1 MKQFRVTI
9 LLFLCSYPLQAQEPA
24 MGGFDL
30 RATAAAM
37 GVVSSYLD
45 APPRIGA
52 VGDGGLRV
60 VVYPTLKLGP
70 HWSFT
75 GAYQLMSRPYY
86 YESFTT
92 QLHGFR
98 GDLLQGTVNY
108 ARVSDRGSLSVRVG
122 KLSTAFGSFGLRYD
136 SADNPVV
143 GLPIQYGYYYAMVTN
158 LGLYGA
164 QLDVTRGKWDGR
176 LQLVNASP
184 LNPRSLTSKDQYGNW
199 AGGAGYT
206 LLQGLRIGF
215 SAYYGPYLDRH
226 HRFFFRGEANPN
238 TLPARAIGV
247 DGQWANGHW
256 SLYGEWQTFH
266 VPYKAIPDYD
276 AHAGYLEF
284 KRVLNPRF
292 YVAGRAGY
300 RNGSGGN
307 IRQTYEGAVGFRAT
321 TNQLF
326 KIGYQR
332 DQLSSG
338 PRPHENT
345 CVFEAITTIHPL
357 SLGWK

>member
-1 MKQFRVTI
+1 MTKTSMAICVSLCGT
-9 LLFLCSYPLQAQEPA
+9 LLRAQDST
-24 MGGFDL
+24 GGGLDL
-30 RATAAAM
+30 RATASAL

-45 APPRIGA
+45 ALPRRGS
-52 VGDGGLRV
+52 VGDGGLRI

-98 GDLLQGTVNY
+98 GDLLQGTLNY
-108 ARVSDRGSLSVRVG
+108 ARVSDRGSLSIRVG
-122 KLSTAFGSFGLRYD
+122 KISTAFGSFGLRYD
-136 SADNPVV
+136 SADNSMV

-176 LQLVNASP
+176 LQIVNASP
-184 LNPRSLTSKDQYGNW
+184 LNPRSFTSKDQYGNW

-206 LLQGLRIGF
+206 IRQGLRIGF

-238 TLPARAIGV
+238 TLPARAVGV
-247 DGQWANGHW
+247 DGQWAHGHW
-256 SLYGEWQTFH
+256 NLYGEWQKFH
-266 VPYKAIPDYD
+266 VPYKAIPDFD
-276 AHAGYLEF
+276 EDAGYVEF
-284 KRVLNPRF
+284 KRVLSPRF
-292 YVAGRAGY
+292 YVAARAGY
-300 RNGSGGN
+300 KDASIGG
-307 IRQTYEGAVGFRAT
+307 IRRSYEGTVGYRVAA
-321 TNQLF
+321 NQLF

-345 CVFEAITTIHPL
+345 LVFEAVTTIHPVT
-357 SLGWK
+357 LGWK